1 MFVVRPPGA
10 FPSRKI
16 RTLIDILVEHFGDV
30 AQPHEAQQKQGTRL
44 SGQNTQGDLS
54 KAELEERLEM
64 DHILRTKFGWASFS
78 CLEPTASVPR
88 ASTIVK
94 GVMAPSGTVVPGKT
108 PGDTLLI
115 VTSGSAEGESIHG
128 NHRTRWRCSPGTVLV
143 HPVHTHIEQIKWQ
156 GNGMHCVAL
165 VGLGNALA
173 QLEMPR
179 IGLIDTHAFDLA
191 LRLQYQAE
199 HMMPLGVAYVEAL
212 NLTLTTYLRA
222 RYGQETLPR
231 ERDIGRLSS
240 LHCEELRAY
249 IDAHLHENI
258 SLEQLAALLGYSV
271 NHLLRLFKEAFGI
284 PPHRY
289 IVERR
294 VEQAKSLLLDRNYSV
309 ADVAF
314 LCGFSNQAHM
324 NLLFKRLTGMTPGV
338 FRRGN

>member
-1 MFVVRPPGA
+1 
-10 FPSRKI
+10 
-16 RTLIDILVEHFGDV
+16 
-30 AQPHEAQQKQGTRL
+30 L
-44 SGQNTQGDLS
+44 SGQTGHGDAS
-54 KAELEERLEM
+54 KAELERQLEA
-64 DHILRTKFGWASFS
+64 DHMLRTQFCWASVS
-78 CLEPTASVPR
+78 CLEPPASIPQ
-88 ASTIVK
+88 ASTLVK
-94 GVMAPSGTVVPGKT
+94 GVTMPSGTVMPGHP

-115 VTSGSAEGESIHG
+115 VTSGSMEGESIYA
-128 NHRTRWRCSPGTVLV
+128 NRRTRWRCSPGTIEV
-143 HPVHTHIEQIKWQ
+143 HPAHTHVEQTKWQ
-156 GNGMHCVAL
+156 GSELHCTAL
-165 VGLGNALA
+165 IGLGNALA

-191 LRLQYQAE
+191 QRLQYQTE
-199 HMMPLGVAYVEAL
+199 HKMPLGVAYVEAL
-212 NLTLTTYLRA
+212 NLTLTSYLRA
-222 RYGQETLPR
+222 RYGRETIPR

-240 LHCEELRAY
+240 LHCGELRAY
-249 IDAHLHENI
+249 IDAHLHESI

-271 NHLLRLFKEAFGI
+271 NHLLRLFKEAFGM

-314 LCGFSNQAHM
+314 LCGFSSQAHM